1 MRKGIVI
8 VKLYQRNSQPMFIIL
23 VPGEKINIEGERVYI
38 SHKKK
43 LCFRVSENGML
54 FQKELPFV

>member
-43 LCFRVSENGML
+43 IVF
-54 FQKELPFV
+54 